1 MCIIDK
7 YEVKQEHNNEFL
19 PLPDNPGCYEELKD
33 GNCYFVDKTEYL
45 KTVFTSSTKV
55 QLFTRPRRF
64 GKTLLMTMFESFL
77 KINPDKPFD
86 TSLQQKYFQGT
97 RILEDKEF
105 CSKFMGQYPVI
116 DISLKDVTGKTFEIA
131 YKNFAKEVSD
141 LAEKYRYLLN
151 SQKLDEEDKDKLSK
165 LLKVEFLREFE
176 NSDYLTGS
184 LKTIAKA
191 LYKEYGKYPILL
203 IDEYDVPLANASY
216 HDIQN
221 TKLYRDEKDFKAD
234 FHYNMVDLMK
244 SFLGIFKDQKTLTKV
259 IITGCLK
266 VAKNSLFTG
275 VNNLKVNTVLSE
287 NEDYTGI
294 IGFTKEETY
303 KFLKDYK
310 MDNFA
315 QKVKEHYD
323 GYKFYDK
330 EMFCP
335 WDIVSFISDYYK
347 KNLKGTLKLNRLE
360 NYWEG
365 TTSDKSLSGYL
376 GYLTDNDNQKMQ
388 NLVDGKSVNF
398 ILNES
403 MNYDTLS
410 EHNSDDFWSLL
421 LHTGYLTLDWDKTKK
436 EELSKDSKTNKE
448 VFARIPN
455 LEILECFEHN
465 IQNRFNTEIV
475 PNTVADEIANAL
487 LNGDSTFAQLKL
499 RTILMSFISLRD
511 NATKAPHEN
520 YYHGYLNG
528 LFTNCSENFFSE
540 YHSNFEAGDGY
551 ADIAF
556 TDTFSEKAAIIEI
569 KTTTV
574 VSELIDLSQ
583 EAVEQIEEK
592 HYADP
597 FKANK
602 MVQSIYAYGIAFAGK
617 NCFITCKKLK

>member
-1 MCIIDK
+1 MSD
-7 YEVKQEHNNEFL
+7 NEIL

-45 KTVFTSSTKV
+45 KAVFTSSTKV
-55 QLFTRPRRF
+55 LLFTRPRRF

-77 KINPDKPFD
+77 KINSEKPFD
-86 TSLQQKYFQGT
+86 TSLQLKYFQGT
-97 RILEDKEF
+97 KILEDNEF

-116 DISLKDVTGKTFEIA
+116 SISLKNVDGVTFDIA
-131 YKNFAKEVSD
+131 YKNFAAEVSK
-141 LAEKYRYLLN
+141 LAENYRYLL
-151 SQKLDEEDKDKLSK
+151 SSTKLDKEDKDKLSK
-165 LLKVEFLREFE
+165 ILKVEFLREFE

-184 LKTIAKA
+184 LSTIATA
-191 LYKEYGKYPILL
+191 LYKEYGKYPVLL

-221 TKLYRDEKDFKAD
+221 AKLNDGDKPYKATY
-234 FHYNMVDLMK
+234 HYNMVTLMK
-244 SFLGIFKDQKTLTKV
+244 VFLGILKDQKTLTKV

-330 EMFCP
+330 EIFCP

-365 TTSDKSLSGYL
+365 TTSDKSLSGYI
-376 GYLTDNDNQKMQ
+376 GYLTDNDNKKMQ
-388 NLVDGKSVNF
+388 DLVDGKSISF

-403 MNYDTLS
+403 MNYDCLS
-410 EHNSDDFWSLL
+410 QHESDDFWSLL
-421 LHTGYLTLDWDKTKK
+421 LHTGYLTVDWEKTD
-436 EELSKDSKTNKE
+436 EAELSKDSKTNKE
-448 VFARIPN
+448 IFARIPN

-465 IQNRFNTEIV
+465 IKERFGNVVKKDNLALNIS
-475 PNTVADEIANAL
+475 NAL
-487 LNGDSTFAQLKL
+487 LEGNVDFVQNKL
-499 RTILMSFISLRD
+499 GPLLRSFVSVRD
-511 NATKAPHEN
+511 TATRAPHEN
-520 YYHGYLNG
+520 YYHGFLNG
-528 LFTNCSENFFSE
+528 IFTNCKDNLGE
-540 YHSNFEAGDGY
+540 YHSNYESGDGY
-551 ADIAF
+551 PDILF
-556 TDTFSEKAAIIEI
+556 KDIDCRKVAIIEI
-569 KTTTV
+569 KSATIGSDIETL
-574 VSELIDLSQ
+574 SEKAIS
-583 EAVEQIEEK
+583 QIEDK
-592 HYADP
+592 KYAEP
-597 FKANK
+597 LMSNK
-602 MVQSIYAYGIAFAGK
+602 TVKSIYGYGITFAGK
-617 NCFITCKKLK
+617 SCAVSVKKLK

>member
-1 MCIIDK
+1 MSNK
-7 YEVKQEHNNEFL
+7 EFL
-19 PLPDNPGCYEELKD
+19 LLPDNPGCYEELKD

-77 KINPDKPFD
+77 KINSEKPFD
-86 TSLQQKYFQGT
+86 NSLQLKYFQGT

-116 DISLKDVTGKTFEIA
+116 SISLKNVDGVTFDIA
-131 YKNFAKEVSD
+131 YKNFAAEVSK
-141 LAEKYRYLLN
+141 LAENYRYLL
-151 SQKLDEEDKDKLSK
+151 SSTKLDKEDKDKLSK
-165 LLKVEFLREFE
+165 ILKVEFLREFE

-184 LKTIAKA
+184 LSTIATA
-191 LYKEYGKYPILL
+191 LYKEYGKYPVLL
-203 IDEYDVPLANASY
+203 IDEYDVPLANASF

-221 TKLYRDEKDFKAD
+221 TKLYGDDKEFKAD
-234 FHYNMVDLMK
+234 YHYKMVTLMK
-244 SFLGIFKDQKTLTKV
+244 VFLGILKDQKTLTKV

-330 EMFCP
+330 EIFCP

-347 KNLKGTLKLNRLE
+347 KNLKGNLELNRLE

-365 TTSDKSLSGYL
+365 TTSDKSLSGYI
-376 GYLTDNDNQKMQ
+376 GYLTDKDNKKMQ
-388 NLVDGKSVNF
+388 DLIDGKSISF

-421 LHTGYLTLDWDKTKK
+421 LHTGYLTVDWEKTD
-436 EELSKDSKTNKE
+436 EAELSKDSKTNKE
-448 VFARIPN
+448 IFARIPN

-465 IQNRFNTEIV
+465 IKTRFSSEFVRLNLHNKLV
-475 PNTVADEIANAL
+475 DAL
-487 LNGDSTFAQLKL
+487 SCGNQKETYDIFFDMLQKYVS
-499 RTILMSFISLRD
+499 IRD
-511 NATKAPHEN
+511 TATKAPLEN
-520 YYHGYLNG
+520 YYHGFING
-528 LFTNCSENFFSE
+528 IFTCCENIISD
-540 YHSNFEAGDGY
+540 YHSNYESGSGY
-551 ADIAF
+551 PDI
-556 TDTFSEKAAIIEI
+556 TFKVERNTKAVIIEI
-569 KTTTV
+569 KAT
-574 VSELIDLSQ
+574 SNEADMDELASNALS
-583 EAVEQIEEK
+583 QIEEK
-592 HYADP
+592 NYALP
-597 FKANK
+597 FVKTSK
-602 MVQSIYAYGIAFAGK
+602 ITEIYAYGLVFYK
-617 NCFITCKKLK
+617 KDCLVTVKKLK

>member
-1 MCIIDK
+1 MSD
-7 YEVKQEHNNEFL
+7 NEIL

-55 QLFTRPRRF
+55 LLFTRPRRF

-77 KINPDKPFD
+77 KINPDKPFN
-86 TSLQQKYFQGT
+86 TSLQKKYFQGT
-97 RILEDKEF
+97 KILEDKEF

-116 DISLKDVTGKTFEIA
+116 SISLKNVDGVTFDIA
-131 YKNFAKEVSD
+131 YKNFAAEVSK
-141 LAEKYRYLLN
+141 LAENYRYLL
-151 SQKLDEEDKDKLSK
+151 SSAKLDKEDKDKLSK
-165 LLKVEFLREFE
+165 ILKVEFLREFE

-184 LKTIAKA
+184 LSTIATA
-191 LYKEYGKYPILL
+191 LYKEYGKYPVLL

-221 TKLYRDEKDFKAD
+221 TKLYGDDKEFKAD
-234 FHYNMVDLMK
+234 YHYKMVTLMK
-244 SFLGIFKDQKTLTKV
+244 VFLGILKDQKTLTKV

-266 VAKNSLFTG
+266 VDKNSLFTG
-275 VNNLKVNTVLSE
+275 VNNLKVNTVFSE

-315 QKVKEHYD
+315 KKVKEHYD

-330 EMFCP
+330 EIFCP

-365 TTSDKSLSGYL
+365 TTSEKSLSGYI

-388 NLVDGKSVNF
+388 DLVDGKSVNF

-455 LEILECFEHN
+455 LEILECFENN
-465 IQNRFNTEIV
+465 IKERFGNVVKRDNLALNIS
-475 PNTVADEIANAL
+475 NAL
-487 LNGDSTFAQLKL
+487 LEGNVDFVQNKL
-499 RTILMSFISLRD
+499 GPLLRSFVPVRD
-511 NATKAPHEN
+511 TVTRAPHEN
-520 YYHGYLNG
+520 YYHGFLNG
-528 LFTNCSENFFSE
+528 IFTNCKDNLGE
-540 YHSNFEAGDGY
+540 YHSNYESGDGY
-551 ADIAF
+551 PDIFFKDSDCRKVAIIELKSAPIGSDIE
-556 TDTFSEKAAIIEI
+556 TLSEKAI
-569 KTTTV
+569 
-574 VSELIDLSQ
+574 S
-583 EAVEQIEEK
+583 QIEDK
-592 HYADP
+592 KYVAP
-597 FKANK
+597 LMSNK
-602 MVQSIYAYGIAFAGK
+602 TVKSIYGYGITFAGK
-617 NCFITCKKLK
+617 SYAVSVKKLK

>member
-1 MCIIDK
+1 M
-7 YEVKQEHNNEFL
+7 
-19 PLPDNPGCYEELKD
+19 
-33 GNCYFVDKTEYL
+33 
-45 KTVFTSSTKV
+45 
-55 QLFTRPRRF
+55 FTRPRRF

-77 KINPDKPFD
+77 KINSEKPFD

-165 LLKVEFLREFE
+165 ILKVDFLREFE

-184 LKTIAKA
+184 LSTIATA
-191 LYKEYGKYPILL
+191 LYKEYGKYPVLL

-244 SFLGIFKDQKTLTKV
+244 SFLGILKDQKTLTKV

-266 VAKNSLFTG
+266 VAKNSIFTG

-330 EMFCP
+330 EIFCP

-365 TTSDKSLSGYL
+365 TTSDKSLSGYIS
-376 GYLTDNDNQKMQ
+376 YLTDKDNQKMQ
-388 NLVDGKSVNF
+388 DLVDGKSIVF
-398 ILNES
+398 KLNES
-403 MNYDTLS
+403 MNYDCLS
-410 EHNSDDFWSLL
+410 QHESDDFWSLL
-421 LHTGYLTLDWDKTKK
+421 LHTGYLTVDWEKTD
-436 EELSKDSKTNKE
+436 EAELSKDSKTNKE
-448 VFARIPN
+448 IFARIPN

-465 IQNRFNTEIV
+465 IKTRFSSEFVKLNLHNMLV
-475 PNTVADEIANAL
+475 DAL
-487 LNGDSTFAQLKL
+487 SCGNQKETYDIFFDMLQKYVS
-499 RTILMSFISLRD
+499 IRD
-511 NATKAPHEN
+511 TATKAPLEN
-520 YYHGYLNG
+520 YYHGFING
-528 LFTNCSENFFSE
+528 IFTCCENIISD
-540 YHSNFEAGDGY
+540 YHSNYESGSGFP
-551 ADIAF
+551 DI
-556 TDTFSEKAAIIEI
+556 TFKVERNTKAVIIEI
-569 KTTTV
+569 KATSNETDMD
-574 VSELIDLSQ
+574 ELASNALSK
-583 EAVEQIEEK
+583 IEEK
-592 HYADP
+592 NYALP
-597 FKANK
+597 FVKTSK
-602 MVQSIYAYGIAFAGK
+602 ITEIYAYGLVFCK
-617 NCFITCKKLK
+617 KDCLVTVKKLK

>member
-1 MCIIDK
+1 MSNI
-7 YEVKQEHNNEFL
+7 EFL
-19 PLPDNPGCYEELKD
+19 PLPDNPDCYEDLKD
-33 GNCYFVDKTEYL
+33 ANCYFVDKTEYL
-45 KTVFTSSTKV
+45 KAVFTSSTKV
-55 QLFTRPRRF
+55 LLFTRPRRF

-77 KINPDKPFD
+77 RVNPEKPFD
-86 TSLQQKYFQGT
+86 TSVQQKYFKGT
-97 RILEDKEF
+97 KILEDKEF

-116 DISLKDVTGKTFEIA
+116 SVSLKDVTGKTFEIA
-131 YKNFAKEVSD
+131 YKNFAKEISK

-184 LKTIAKA
+184 LSTIATA

-216 HDIQN
+216 HDLQN
-221 TKLYRDEKDFKAD
+221 TKLYGDEKGFKAD
-234 FHYNMVDLMK
+234 FHYNMVDLIK
-244 SFLGIFKDQKTLTKV
+244 SFFGILKDQKTLTK
-259 IITGCLK
+259 IIVTGCLK

-275 VNNLKVNTVLSE
+275 VNNFKVNTVLSE

-323 GYKFYDK
+323 GYRFYDK

-365 TTSDKSLSGYL
+365 TTSDKSLSGYI
-376 GYLTDNDNQKMQ
+376 GYLTDKDNQKMQ
-388 NLVDGKSVNF
+388 DLVDDNSISF
-398 ILNES
+398 ILNET
-403 MNYDTLS
+403 MNYDCLS
-410 EHNSDDFWSLL
+410 QHEPNDFWSLL
-421 LHTGYLTLDWDKTKK
+421 LHTGYLTLDWEKTKK
-436 EELSKDSKTNKE
+436 EELSKDNSSNKE
-448 VFARIPN
+448 VYVRIPN
-455 LEILECFEHN
+455 LEIRKCFKGD
-465 IQNRFNTEIV
+465 IQKRFDNEIA
-475 PNTVADEIANAL
+475 PNSVADTLANNLFEGKAEIASDTIYNL
-487 LNGDSTFAQLKL
+487 LQSY
-499 RTILMSFISLRD
+499 ISIRD

-528 LFTNCSENFFSE
+528 LFSNCSKNFFSE
-540 YHSNFEAGDGY
+540 YHSNYESGDGY
-551 ADIAF
+551 ADIIF
-556 TDTFSEKAAIIEI
+556 RNKKDEVVIIEI
-569 KTTTV
+569 KTCTI
-574 VSELIDLSQ
+574 SESKKAKARESL
-583 EAVEQIEEK
+583 AQIEDK
-592 HYADP
+592 NYAKPYLENEDIS
-597 FKANK
+597 
-602 MVQSIYAYGIAFAGK
+602 SIYAYGIVFSGK
-617 NCFITCKKLK
+617 SCAVSVKN

>member
-1 MCIIDK
+1 MN
-7 YEVKQEHNNEFL
+7 NNEFL

-33 GNCYFVDKTEYL
+33 GNCYFVDKTEFI

-77 KINPDKPFD
+77 QINPEKPFD
-86 TSLQQKYFQGT
+86 TSVQQKYFQGT
-97 RILEDKEF
+97 KILEDKEF
-105 CSKFMGQYPVI
+105 CDKFMGQYPVI
-116 DISLKDVTGKTFEIA
+116 SISLKDVTGKTFEIA
-131 YKNFAKEVSD
+131 YKNFAKEISK

-151 SQKLDEEDKDKLSK
+151 SPKLDEEDKDKLSK
-165 LLKVEFLREFE
+165 ILKVEFLREFE

-184 LKTIAKA
+184 LSIIATA
-191 LYKEYGKYPILL
+191 LYKEYGKYPVLL

-244 SFLGIFKDQKTLTKV
+244 SFLGILKDQKTLTKI

-436 EELSKDSKTNKE
+436 EELSKDNKTNKE

-465 IQNRFNTEIV
+465 IQNRFNTEIGRAHV
-475 PNTVADEIANAL
+475 
-487 LNGDSTFAQLKL
+487 
-499 RTILMSFISLRD
+499 
-511 NATKAPHEN
+511 
-520 YYHGYLNG
+520 
-528 LFTNCSENFFSE
+528 
-540 YHSNFEAGDGY
+540 
-551 ADIAF
+551 
-556 TDTFSEKAAIIEI
+556 
-569 KTTTV
+569 
-574 VSELIDLSQ
+574 
-583 EAVEQIEEK
+583 
-592 HYADP
+592 
-597 FKANK
+597 
-602 MVQSIYAYGIAFAGK
+602 
-617 NCFITCKKLK
+617 

>member
-1 MCIIDK
+1 MS
-7 YEVKQEHNNEFL
+7 NNEFL

-33 GNCYFVDKTEYL
+33 SNCYFVDKTEHL

-64 GKTLLMTMFESFL
+64 GKTLLMTMFELFL
-77 KINPDKPFD
+77 QINPEKPFD
-86 TSLQQKYFQGT
+86 TSVQQKYFQGT
-97 RILEDKEF
+97 KILEDKEF
-105 CSKFMGQYPVI
+105 CDKFMGQYPVI
-116 DISLKDVTGKTFEIA
+116 SVSLKDVDGDFFEDA
-131 YKNFAKEVSD
+131 YECFASTIFR
-141 LAEKYRYLLN
+141 LASEYQYLLN
-151 SQKLDEEDKDKLSK
+151 SPKLSDSDKEELKK
-165 LLKVEFLREFE
+165 LTTKSYLLQLKNQISIKDSLRT
-176 NSDYLTGS
+176 LAT
-184 LKTIAKA
+184 A

-203 IDEYDVPLANASY
+203 IDEYDVPLANASF
-216 HDIQN
+216 HDLQN
-221 TKLYRDEKDFKAD
+221 AKENSDDKTFKAD
-234 FHYNMVDLMK
+234 YHSRMVTLMK
-244 SFLGIFKDQKTLTKV
+244 GFLGILKDQKTLTKV

-330 EMFCP
+330 EIFCP

-365 TTSDKSLSGYL
+365 TTSDKSLSGYI

-388 NLVDGKSVNF
+388 DLVDGKPISF
-398 ILNES
+398 QLNES
-403 MNYDTLS
+403 MNYDCLPQ
-410 EHNSDDFWSLL
+410 HNSDDFWSLL
-421 LHTGYLTLDWDKTKK
+421 LHTGYLTLDWEKTD
-436 EELSKDSKTNKE
+436 EAELSKDSKTNKE

-465 IQNRFNTEIV
+465 IQNRFNTKIA
-475 PNTVADEIANAL
+475 PNSVADTLANNLFEGKSEIASDTIYNL
-487 LNGDSTFAQLKL
+487 LQSY
-499 RTILMSFISLRD
+499 ISIRD

-528 LFTNCSENFFSE
+528 LFSNCSVNFFSE
-540 YHSNFEAGDGY
+540 YHSNYESGDGY
-551 ADIAF
+551 ADIVF
-556 TDTFSEKAAIIEI
+556 KSKREDKVVIIEI
-569 KTTTV
+569 KSANV
-574 VSELIDLSQ
+574 GDDLVSLSNDALSQ
-583 EAVEQIEEK
+583 IENK
-592 HYADP
+592 NYASP
-597 FKANK
+597 FMNK
-602 MVQSIYAYGIAFAGK
+602 QMVRSIYAYGIAFSGK
-617 NCFITCKKLK
+617 NCFISVKKFK

>member
-1 MCIIDK
+1 MSD
-7 YEVKQEHNNEFL
+7 NEIL

-33 GNCYFVDKTEYL
+33 GNCYFVDKTEFI

-55 QLFTRPRRF
+55 LLFTRPRRF

-77 KINPDKPFD
+77 KINSEKPFD

-116 DISLKDVTGKTFEIA
+116 SISLKNVDGVTFDIA
-131 YKNFAKEVSD
+131 YKNFAAEVSK
-141 LAEKYRYLLN
+141 LAENYRYLL
-151 SQKLDEEDKDKLSK
+151 SSTKLDKEDKDKLSK
-165 LLKVEFLREFE
+165 ILKVEFLREFE

-184 LKTIAKA
+184 LSTIATA
-191 LYKEYGKYPILL
+191 LYKEYGKYPVLF

-221 TKLYRDEKDFKAD
+221 AKLNDGDKPYKATY
-234 FHYNMVDLMK
+234 HYNMVTLMK
-244 SFLGIFKDQKTLTKV
+244 VFLGILKDQKTLTKV

-275 VNNLKVNTVLSE
+275 VNNLKVNTILSE

-330 EMFCP
+330 EIFCP

-365 TTSDKSLSGYL
+365 TTSDKSLSGYI

-388 NLVDGKSVNF
+388 DLVDGKSISF

-403 MNYDTLS
+403 MNYDCLS
-410 EHNSDDFWSLL
+410 QHESDDFWSLL
-421 LHTGYLTLDWDKTKK
+421 LHTGYLTVDWEQTD
-436 EELSKDSKTNKE
+436 EAELSKDSKTNKE
-448 VFARIPN
+448 IFARIPN
-455 LEILECFEHN
+455 FEILECFEHN
-465 IQNRFNTEIV
+465 IKERFGNVVKKDNLALNIS
-475 PNTVADEIANAL
+475 NAL
-487 LNGDSTFAQLKL
+487 LEGNVDFVQNKL
-499 RTILMSFISLRD
+499 GPLLRSFVSVRD
-511 NATKAPHEN
+511 TATRAPHEN
-520 YYHGYLNG
+520 YYHGFLNG
-528 LFTNCSENFFSE
+528 IFTNCKDNLGE
-540 YHSNFEAGDGY
+540 YHSNYESGDGY
-551 ADIAF
+551 PDILF
-556 TDTFSEKAAIIEI
+556 KDIDCRKVAIIEI
-569 KTTTV
+569 KSATIGSDIETL
-574 VSELIDLSQ
+574 SEKAIS
-583 EAVEQIEEK
+583 QIEDK
-592 HYADP
+592 KYAEP
-597 FKANK
+597 LMSNK
-602 MVQSIYAYGIAFAGK
+602 TVKSIYGYGITFAGK
-617 NCFITCKKLK
+617 SCAVSVKKLK

>member
-1 MCIIDK
+1 MN
-7 YEVKQEHNNEFL
+7 NNEFL

-33 GNCYFVDKTEYL
+33 GNCYFVDKTEFI

-77 KINPDKPFD
+77 KINSEKPFD
-86 TSLQQKYFQGT
+86 TSLQLKYFQGT
-97 RILEDKEF
+97 KILEDKEF
-105 CSKFMGQYPVI
+105 CDKFMGQYPVI
-116 DISLKDVTGKTFEIA
+116 SISLKDVTGKTFEIA
-131 YKNFAKEVSD
+131 YKNFAKEISK

-151 SQKLDEEDKDKLSK
+151 SPKLDEEDKDKLSK
-165 LLKVEFLREFE
+165 ILKVEFLREFE

-184 LKTIAKA
+184 LSIIATA
-191 LYKEYGKYPILL
+191 LYKEYGKYPVLL

-244 SFLGIFKDQKTLTKV
+244 SFLGILKDQKTLTKI

-365 TTSDKSLSGYL
+365 TTSDKSLSGYI

-388 NLVDGKSVNF
+388 DLVDGKSISF
-398 ILNES
+398 KLNES

-421 LHTGYLTLDWDKTKK
+421 LHTGYLTLDWEKTD
-436 EELSKDSKTNKE
+436 EAELSKDSKTNKE
-448 VFARIPN
+448 IFARIPN
-455 LEILECFEHN
+455 LEILECFENN
-465 IQNRFNTEIV
+465 IKERFGNGV
-475 PNTVADEIANAL
+475 KKDNLALNIANAL
-487 LNGDSTFAQLKL
+487 LEGNVDFVQAKL
-499 RTILMSFISLRD
+499 GPLLRSFVSVRD
-511 NATKAPHEN
+511 TATKAPHEN
-520 YYHGYLNG
+520 YYHGFLNG
-528 LFTNCSENFFSE
+528 IFTNCKDNLGE
-540 YHSNFEAGDGY
+540 YHSNYESGDGY
-551 ADIAF
+551 ADILF
-556 TDTFSEKAAIIEI
+556 KDIDCRKVAIIEL
-569 KTTTV
+569 KSAPVGSDLVTL
-574 VSELIDLSQ
+574 SETALS
-583 EAVEQIEEK
+583 QIEEK
-592 HYADP
+592 NYSEP
-597 FKANK
+597 FMSNR
-602 MVQSIYAYGIAFAGK
+602 MIQSIYAYGIAFAGK
-617 NCFITCKKLK
+617 NCAVSVKKLK

>member
-1 MCIIDK
+1 MS
-7 YEVKQEHNNEFL
+7 NNEIL

-55 QLFTRPRRF
+55 LLFTRPRRF

-77 KINPDKPFD
+77 KINSEKPFD
-86 TSLQQKYFQGT
+86 NSLQLKYFQGT
-97 RILEDKEF
+97 KILEDKEF
-105 CSKFMGQYPVI
+105 CSKFMGQFPVI
-116 DISLKDVTGKTFEIA
+116 SISLKNVDGVTFDIA
-131 YKNFAKEVSD
+131 YKNFATEISK
-141 LAEKYRYLLN
+141 LAENYRYLL
-151 SQKLDEEDKDKLSK
+151 SSTKLDKEDKDKLSK
-165 LLKVEFLREFE
+165 ILKVEFLREFE

-184 LKTIAKA
+184 LSTIATA
-191 LYKEYGKYPILL
+191 LYKEYGKYPVLL

-221 TKLYRDEKDFKAD
+221 AKLNDGDKPYKATY
-234 FHYNMVDLMK
+234 HYNMVTLMK
-244 SFLGIFKDQKTLTKV
+244 VFLGILKDQKTLTKV

-365 TTSDKSLSGYL
+365 TTSDKSLSGYIS
-376 GYLTDNDNQKMQ
+376 YLTDKDNQKMQ
-388 NLVDGKSVNF
+388 DLVDGKSIGF
-398 ILNES
+398 KLNES
-403 MNYDTLS
+403 MNYDCLS
-410 EHNSDDFWSLL
+410 QHESDDFWSLL
-421 LHTGYLTLDWDKTKK
+421 LHTGYLTVDWEKTD
-436 EELSKDSKTNKE
+436 EAELSKDSKTNKE
-448 VFARIPN
+448 IFARIPN
-455 LEILECFEHN
+455 LEILECFENN
-465 IQNRFNTEIV
+465 IKERFGNVVKRDSLALNIS
-475 PNTVADEIANAL
+475 NAL
-487 LNGDSTFAQLKL
+487 LEGNVDFVQNKL
-499 RTILMSFISLRD
+499 GPLLRSFVSIRGT
-511 NATKAPHEN
+511 ATRAPYEN
-520 YYHGYLNG
+520 YYHGFLNG
-528 LFTNCSENFFSE
+528 IFTNCKDNLGE
-540 YHSNFEAGDGY
+540 YLSNIESGDGY
-551 ADIAF
+551 PDILFKDIDCRKVAIIELKSAPIGSDIE
-556 TDTFSEKAAIIEI
+556 TLSEKAI
-569 KTTTV
+569 
-574 VSELIDLSQ
+574 S
-583 EAVEQIEEK
+583 QIEDK
-592 HYADP
+592 KYAEP
-597 FKANK
+597 LMSNK
-602 MVQSIYAYGIAFAGK
+602 TVKSIYGYGITFAGK
-617 NCFITCKKLK
+617 SCAVSVKKLK